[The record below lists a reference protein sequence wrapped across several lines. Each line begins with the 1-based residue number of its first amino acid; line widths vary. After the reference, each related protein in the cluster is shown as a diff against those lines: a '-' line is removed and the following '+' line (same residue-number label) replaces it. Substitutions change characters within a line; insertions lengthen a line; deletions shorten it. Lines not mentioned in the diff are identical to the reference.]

1 MNGTLKPPSTYN
13 SYNIPTEMSL
23 VIYVMLK
30 WKLSFSDVEN
40 YLVNFISLMS
50 DEWYFKS
57 GVV

>member
-1 MNGTLKPPSTYN
+1 MNGTLKPLSTYN

-30 WKLSFSDVEN
+30 WKLSFRDAEN
-40 YLVNFISLMS
+40 YLVNFILLMS